1 MENGCD
7 VIVFDADRRVRF
19 ASSGAG
25 ARLGVAELR
34 EGASLDDAFS
44 ADEALR
50 EWAAVAADNARESG
64 ASGSCVR
71 PGDAPVHFCVA
82 PIASGGF
89 AVVATDAEL
98 PAVDGDR
105 VSQRAWHDIKNQ
117 LGGLKLFATFLKIKL
132 GNQDEQIRET
142 TEKIVGSIDAI
153 VRAIAD
159 VRRGE
164 DTKGEKA

>member
-1 MENGCD
+1 MDDGCD
-7 VIVFDADRRVRF
+7 VIVFGADRRVRL
-19 ASSGAG
+19 ASSGAA

-44 ADEALR
+44 ADAALR
-50 EWAAVAADNARESG
+50 EWASAAAADASERG
-64 ASGSCVR
+64 TSGSCVR
-71 PGDAPVHFCVA
+71 PGAAPVRVSIA

-89 AVVATDAEL
+89 ALVAADADP
-98 PAVDGDR
+98 PAVDGSQ
-105 VSQRAWHDIKNQ
+105 VSQQAWHDIKNQ

-132 GNQDEQIRET
+132 ANQDEQIRET

-153 VRAIAD
+153 VKSIAD

-164 DTKGEKA
+164 ETKGEKA